1 MVIDPSPDQES
12 TVVAY
17 RILNYE
23 VGILKDQIALT
34 VQYVATPEEA
44 QLGKRR
50 TFQLALPPE
59 AAMRAAM
66 GLLEATRSCLFDQDA
81 APESGAKH

>member
-1 MVIDPSPDQES
+1 MLD
-12 TVVAY
+12 
-17 RILNYE
+17 
-23 VGILKDQIALT
+23 DQIALT
-34 VQYVATPEEA
+34 LEYATTPEEA

-50 TFQLALPPE
+50 TFRLAMPPE

-66 GLLEATRSCLFDQDA
+66 GLLEATRSYLFDQNA